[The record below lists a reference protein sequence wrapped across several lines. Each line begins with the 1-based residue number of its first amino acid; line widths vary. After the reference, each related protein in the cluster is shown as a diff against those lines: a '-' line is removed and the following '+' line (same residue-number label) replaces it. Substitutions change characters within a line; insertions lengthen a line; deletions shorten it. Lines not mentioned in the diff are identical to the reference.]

1 MEGDLIIE
9 NKTYQYL
16 GKSFNFKNFAKYQN
30 YNKQKFRN
38 SFIYYDSGTELKI
51 ENKNIFINQSKP
63 GSRIFI
69 KGGNLFDIN
78 IIFKSLK
85 NREVKKLPLNF
96 PIDHIGLTGCLSII
110 NAEFKNLSIVADGST
125 CEDTINIINSRGHIK
140 EINIKNSFRDALDV
154 DFSNLE
160 IDNINID
167 YALNDCVDFSAG
179 FYKLN
184 NLILNNC
191 GDKAISIGEKSLV
204 SLDKISS
211 NKSNVGLAS
220 KDSSITKINF
230 ANFSNLNIC
239 ATAYKKKQEFK
250 GGFIEI
256 NNLKCENY
264 YKKYEVDSY
273 SKIIEKKQL

>member
-1 MEGDLIIE
+1 M
-9 NKTYQYL
+9 
-16 GKSFNFKNFAKYQN
+16 
-30 YNKQKFRN
+30 
-38 SFIYYDSGTELKI
+38 
-51 ENKNIFINQSKP
+51 
-63 GSRIFI
+63 FI
-69 KGGNLFDIN
+69 K
-78 IIFKSLK
+78 
-85 NREVKKLPLNF
+85 
-96 PIDHIGLTGCLSII
+96 
-110 NAEFKNLSIVADGST
+110 
-125 CEDTINIINSRGHIK
+125 
-140 EINIKNSFRDALDV
+140 
-154 DFSNLE
+154 
-160 IDNINID
+160 
-167 YALNDCVDFSAG
+167 
-179 FYKLN
+179 N